1 MKVNIDTA
9 SDDEL
14 WEIYSQVGSLL
25 AKRLMAEKTKLET
38 RLSQL
43 LHDAPSTERRRPY
56 PKVFPK
62 YQNPDEPS
70 QTWSGRGKTP
80 QWVYALLRNGK
91 TIEDLRITETAF

>member
-1 MKVNIDTA
+1 MTLNIDTA

-14 WEIYSQVGSLL
+14 WEIYLQLGSLL
-25 AKRLMAEKTKLET
+25 AERLTAEKTKLET

-43 LHDAPSTERRRPY
+43 LHDAPSTERRRQY
-56 PKVFPK
+56 PKVFQK

-80 QWVYALLRNGK
+80 RWVDALLKNGK
-91 TIEDLRITETAF
+91 TIDDLRITETA